1 MYGIPDKPAPC
12 NSVISLVTSGHGY
25 DGVDAIQHGTATKST
40 LAVLHRRTA
49 VPPPARPFLPLFPLA
64 VATRRI
70 YNATV
75 NTGDDAPGARQQ
87 VECRGGEA
95 CFVH

>member
-1 MYGIPDKPAPC
+1 MAMMEWTQSNMAPRQ
-12 NSVISLVTSGHGY
+12 SQHSSSAPQKD
-25 DGVDAIQHGTATKST
+25 DGLPLPV
-40 LAVLHRRTA
+40 
-49 VPPPARPFLPLFPLA
+49 PFLPLFPLA
-64 VATRRI
+64 VATRSI

-87 VECRGGEA
+87 VERRDGEA

>member
-12 NSVISLVTSGHGY
+12 DPVISLVTSGHGY

-40 LAVLHRRTA
+40 PAVLHRRT
-49 VPPPARPFLPLFPLA
+49 PASPRPFLPLFPLA
-64 VATRRI
+64 VATRAL
-70 YNATV
+70 YNATA
-75 NTGDDAPGARQQ
+75 NTGDDAPGERQQ
-87 VECRGGEA
+87 VERREGDA